1 MKLTTKQLKQMI
13 KEELTK
19 IMESEG
25 AISIKQYVESV
36 NYNLDPTLLDL
47 LFSLMSSGLESV
59 VVKKDD
65 QDKIEQLA
73 LSGGDNIFVYIYP
86 ITEKVYLRRLDKKG
100 PNKLIV
106 YHNLN
111 EAAQDIP
118 LKLDKK

>member
-1 MKLTTKQLKQMI
+1 MI